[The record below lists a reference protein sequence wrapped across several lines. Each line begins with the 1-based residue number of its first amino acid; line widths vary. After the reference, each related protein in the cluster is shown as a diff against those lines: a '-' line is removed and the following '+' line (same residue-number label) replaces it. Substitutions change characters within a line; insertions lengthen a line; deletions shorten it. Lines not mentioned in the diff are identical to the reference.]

1 MPFCVVSES
10 GTLEEASEGSLVPG
24 AVYTVSATA
33 APPNLSHP
41 IELRI
46 RLSIVHGHNFGLFKS
61 RIKTYPRY
69 AA

>member
-1 MPFCVVSES
+1 MSYYTVSES
-10 GTLEEASEGSLVPG
+10 GTLEEASEGSLIPG
-24 AVYTVSATA
+24 AVYTVTATTA
-33 APPNLSHP
+33 APNLSHP

-46 RLSIVHGHNFGLFKS
+46 RLSTVRGHNFGLFKS